1 LVVADNKAYDYER
14 YEYLEQYPQQQ
25 EKQLPKKN
33 LKKKPTYGVQILN
46 IGFIFALSIFI
57 ISRYALIAEIH
68 FENKQLDKKI
78 SQAQTENRDL
88 NVQLMK
94 SINLENLEKLA
105 VKRLGMQYPDMMN
118 QMIYVQVEK
127 PAAVLTANSSYHGVE
142 DVQEN
147 KYLASVKS
155 FIGSLVKIL
164 D

>member
-1 LVVADNKAYDYER
+1 MVVADNKAYDYER

-25 EKQLPKKN
+25 EKPLPKKN
-33 LKKKPTYGVQILN
+33 LKKKPKYGVQILN
-46 IGFIFALSIFI
+46 IAFIFALSIFV
-57 ISRYALIAEIH
+57 ISRYALIAEIN
-68 FENKQLDKKI
+68 FENKQLDKQI

-105 VKRLGMQYPDMMN
+105 VERLHMQYPDIMN
-118 QMIYVQVEK
+118 QITYVQVQK
-127 PAAVLTANSSYHGVE
+127 PAAVLAANSSYHGVE

-147 KYLASVKS
+147 KYLVSVKS
-155 FIGSLVKIL
+155 FIGNVLKIL

>member
-105 VKRLGMQYPDMMN
+105 VKRLGM
-118 QMIYVQVEK
+118 
-127 PAAVLTANSSYHGVE
+127 
-142 DVQEN
+142 
-147 KYLASVKS
+147 
-155 FIGSLVKIL
+155 
-164 D
+164 